1 MEYLHD
7 RCLRLGARALA
18 ARQDWHRR
26 SRSFQC
32 TPPSLTWPRPGWQGF
47 KGVSAPRLAVEIPL
61 ADEGPQAAAKLAAEL
76 LAGLPAEAAGDF
88 TLVFADVEAALS
100 ARPCPLG
107 RPCMPTSCAAL
118 VGVCTLLVRFATGT
132 NQGRITLSLCAAPY
146 LHLQSVVCTCSMH
159 QILQKRHT
167 SGLHI
172 SLMRMLAMN
181 I

>member
-26 SRSFQC
+26 ARSFQC
-32 TPPSLTWPRPGWQGF
+32 TPPCLTWPRPGWQGF
-47 KGVSAPRLAVEIPL
+47 KGMSAPRLAVEIPL

-118 VGVCTLLVRFATGT
+118 VGVCTRGICNWHEPGPDHFVTMCCP
-132 NQGRITLSLCAAPY
+132 ISAPPV
-146 LHLQSVVCTCSMH
+146 SVVCTCSMH
-159 QILQKRHT
+159 QILQKKHT